1 MSGSR
6 CGSTTQLG
14 SVDLNKTDQVD
25 VFSLIAAAKTSIY
38 TILFNGP
45 AGVSEGEKIENN

>member
-14 SVDLNKTDQVD
+14 SVDLNKMDQVD
-25 VFSLIAAAKTSIY
+25 VSGIAPDKTSIF
-38 TILFNGP
+38 IFSG
-45 AGVSEGEKIENN
+45 AGVRLRKVKIIN

>member
-14 SVDLNKTDQVD
+14 SVDLNKMDQVD
-25 VFSLIAAAKTSIY
+25 VSGIAADKTSIFY
-38 TILFNGP
+38 IILLSG
-45 AGVSEGEKIENN
+45 AGVRLRKVKIIN